1 VEEERSVRLPGIGPL
16 VKLAQRKKQAFVVRG
31 AVVRMDGAALDEY
44 LAGLGEDG
52 PAARRLIAAV
62 DEVAPSLLSLSSL
75 TSPLALDYLDRL
87 KRPIPT
93 LTPSAGVQ
101 IVTRSYLAHVV
112 TERDPRPFGA
122 FDIPV
127 LGTLPPLK
135 RGSPPQDLMTRVVKA
150 SRSGFE
156 MIRAVPGPVWNGF
169 VRGLLRLA
177 HDQVAGADENELLSV
192 EVVDGL
198 ARVSW
203 VFRQV
208 DIHYGLE
215 PEYRT

>member
-1 VEEERSVRLPGIGPL
+1 VDEERTPWLPGLGSL
-16 VKLAQRKKQAFVVRG
+16 VKLAQRKKQAFVVSG
-31 AVVRMDGAALDEY
+31 AVERMDGAGLETY

-62 DEVAPSLLSLSSL
+62 DEAAPSLLSLSSL

-87 KRPIPT
+87 KRPIPA
-93 LTPSAGVQ
+93 LTPNTGVQ
-101 IVTRSYLAHVV
+101 IVTRSYVAHIV
-112 TERDPRPFGA
+112 TERDPRAYGA
-122 FDIPV
+122 VDIPV

-135 RGSPPQDLMTRVVKA
+135 RGSPPQDLLTRVVKA
-150 SRSGFE
+150 SRRGFE
-156 MIRAVPGPVWNGF
+156 MIRAVPTPVWNGF
-169 VRGLLRLA
+169 VRGLLRQA
-177 HDQVAGADENELLSV
+177 HDQVADAEEEEFLSV

-208 DIHYGLE
+208 DLHYGLE
-215 PEYRT
+215 PEYRA